1 MNPFAYF
8 LIRKRGLWYA
18 CTFRHINGD
27 PTEVEFIRTK
37 QLRDAVAFLSDR
49 MPGN

>member
-8 LIRKRGLWYA
+8 LTRRRGLWYA

-27 PTEVEFIRTK
+27 PTEVAFIWTR
-37 QLRDAVAFLSDR
+37 QLRDALAFLEE
-49 MPGN
+49 